1 MEFDYVS
8 QITCNQLQPFTE
20 HTRSSAQFS
29 LPVELMTGTLG
40 VSEVKESTSIS
51 SSGNQGGWP
60 TSRSSFLWVARQD
73 GMSVSRIKLSM
84 SVTEPEL
91 SPVHSSLLVV
101 TSLIC
106 QRSLHHFCPKTLSR
120 IGTQS
125 WATAMTVCLSG
136 SVGEKKKHYG
146 DGNENNDL
154 FFRFN

>member
-1 MEFDYVS
+1 MITYVN
-8 QITCNQLQPFTE
+8 QITCDQLLV
-20 HTRSSAQFS
+20 HCTRSSAQLR
-29 LPVELMTGTLG
+29 LPEELMTGTPR
-40 VSEVKESTSIS
+40 VSEVRETTSIS

-60 TSRSSFLWVARQD
+60 TSSSSFLWVARQD

-91 SPVHSSLLVV
+91 SPVHSSLLVA

-120 IGTQS
+120 MGTQS

-136 SVGEKKKHYG
+136 SVGEIK
-146 DGNENNDL
+146 NNL
-154 FFRFN
+154 FFRRN